1 MIKGALYKKRTDENN
16 YYGYDFAKVLDVKVS
31 RTIEWSPTSD
41 RNDKQ
46 YEHFWRN
53 LPNGDI
59 HKIIH
64 TDYDF
69 VVYFY
74 NSKKRKNEIL
84 KSIDY
89 IDREEFFD
97 SITMCYDLVSL
108 DET

>member
-16 YYGYDFAKVLDVKVS
+16 YYGYDFVKVLDVKVS
-31 RTIEWSPTSD
+31 RVVEWTPKSEKNKNPV
-41 RNDKQ
+41 
-46 YEHFWRN
+46 FWRN

-89 IDREEFFD
+89 IDREEFFEG
-97 SITMCYDLVSL
+97 ITMCYDLVSL